1 MLFVMR
7 FSLPDRP
14 GTLGAVATAI
24 SHVPASIVTLRVV
37 ERQGEYAIDEAV
49 LEAAATADEEKDV
62 PEAIRRAAEAVPAV
76 TVECVRRIQREPDP
90 LASLTLAERLS
101 HGIGSPLSTLVDAL
115 PEAMPAAWAIAF
127 DFTDG
132 LEVLATSPSAPVPRG
147 LDPPWLPLVGARRLH
162 YGEWMPQSWRM
173 VRLELAAVPWE
184 ADAKCIV
191 VGRWAGMQFR
201 GSELRQMEILTGL
214 ALRATRV
221 TDGAPLTS

>member
-49 LEAAATADEEKDV
+49 LEAVADEEKDV
-62 PEAIRRAAEAVPAV
+62 PEAIRRAAEGVPAV

-90 LASLTLAERLS
+90 LASLILAERLS
-101 HGIGSPLSTLVDAL
+101 HGVGSPLLSLVDAL
-115 PEAMPAAWAIAF
+115 PESLPAAWAIAF

-132 LEVLATSPSAPVPRG
+132 VKVLASSPSAPVPRG

-173 VRLELAAVPWE
+173 VRLELAAVPWDG
-184 ADAKCIV
+184 DAECIV

-201 GSELRQMEILTGL
+201 DTELRQLEILTGL
-214 ALRATRV
+214 ALRSARMTEGAT
-221 TDGAPLTS
+221 LTP